1 MATDFHRFLVMP
13 IVPILGSDGGSFL
26 FYQDLLVTVPIPSL
40 ELHAASDVLYTLGW
54 SERAHPGHA
63 CSHCVSVLGVP
74 PKIKKQ
80 RDLAP

>member
-1 MATDFHRFLVMP
+1 M
-13 IVPILGSDGGSFL
+13 
-26 FYQDLLVTVPIPSL
+26 PIPSL